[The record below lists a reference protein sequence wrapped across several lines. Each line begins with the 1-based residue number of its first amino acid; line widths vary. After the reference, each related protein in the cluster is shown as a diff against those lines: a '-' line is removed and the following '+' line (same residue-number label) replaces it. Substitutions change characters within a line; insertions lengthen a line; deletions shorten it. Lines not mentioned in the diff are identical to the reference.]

1 MGGSSWGYDGGAGGA
16 GVSIAA
22 NSVLDNAGGTIA
34 GGRGGVSRNVV
45 AGAGGAGVEAGA
57 GSLIENE
64 ASSVI
69 VGGVGAGFGPT
80 SANGGAGIVVSL
92 GLIENAGSIEGGS
105 GSASTSVLAGAG
117 GAGLSVGS
125 GSVIENL
132 SSGTIVGGA
141 GGATNSGRSPNQA
154 GTGGAGVQATGAL
167 IENSGSIAGGGGGEG
182 LLDPFGDY
190 SNNAAI
196 DHGGA
201 GGSGVAA
208 VQSTI
213 ENFGVVTGGD
223 GGAATDPRNAQDYL
237 GWRVNYDGGAG
248 GAGMA
253 AVASTIENLGSITGG
268 DGGEAVLVG
277 SIVDPSG
284 QLITYFG
291 GAGGAGIQASNTSI
305 DNLGSIAGGAGGAG
319 PTVAAAGAGGAG
331 IVGSDLAIESNGT
344 IAGGLDPSGT
354 RADAMTFTG
363 GANSLALGTAAVFT
377 GAIDVQAGT
386 LTFDQDSDPAL
397 PADATVAT
405 AITGAGAVIKT
416 DDGKLTLS
424 ASNSLS
430 GGITIEEGKLE
441 LGTAGSAGSGAI
453 TFAATAGHTAT
464 LALEAGAQ
472 PAHIGVFADT
482 LVNFGA
488 GDALDIEGLDSTGAR
503 LVFSGRQ
510 RHAYLFAGGK
520 VEEFTLS
527 GTISPTYY
535 ADSDNAG
542 GTLINDQVACYC
554 TGTAIRTVDGDVAV
568 ESLAIGD
575 RSSPRPASN
584 GPSSGSVAAHM
595 RAVLPRA
602 IPTFCRSV
610 SRPAHCRQRAAAR
623 PVGVAAPRHVS
634 GRRPDRGQGS
644 RQRRLD
650 HAGRAGREGGVFPYR
665 AGKP

>member
-1 MGGSSWGYDGGAGGA
+1 MQG
-16 GVSIAA
+16 
-22 NSVLDNAGGTIA
+22 
-34 GGRGGVSRNVV
+34 
-45 AGAGGAGVEAGA
+45 
-57 GSLIENE
+57 
-64 ASSVI
+64 
-69 VGGVGAGFGPT
+69 
-80 SANGGAGIVVSL
+80 
-92 GLIENAGSIEGGS
+92 
-105 GSASTSVLAGAG
+105 
-117 GAGLSVGS
+117 
-125 GSVIENL
+125 
-132 SSGTIVGGA
+132 
-141 GGATNSGRSPNQA
+141 
-154 GTGGAGVQATGAL
+154 TGAL

-182 LLDPFGDY
+182 LFDPFGGY

-196 DHGGA
+196 DDGGA
-201 GGSGVAA
+201 GGSGVAV

-331 IVGSDLAIESNGT
+331 IAGSDLAIESNGT
-344 IAGGLDPSGT
+344 IAGGLDPSGA

-464 LALEAGAQ
+464 LALEAAAQ

-503 LVFSGRQ
+503 IVFS
-510 RHAYLFAGGK
+510 AVNDTLYLFAGGK

-535 ADSDNAG
+535 AHSDNAG

-568 ESLAIGD
+568 ERLAIGD
-575 RSSPRPASN
+575 KVRHRVRRAAADQVDRSALLCRPFCLRRN
-584 GPSSGSVAAHM
+584 
-595 RAVLPRA
+595 
-602 IPTFCRSV
+602 PTFCRSA
-610 SRPAHCRQRAAAR
+610 SRPARSPTTCRRATCGCR
-623 PVGVAAPRHVS
+623 PIMPCIPGTVLW
-634 GRRPDRGQGS
+634 PDRGQGPG
-644 RQRRLD
+644 QRHLD
-650 HAGRAGREGGVFPYR
+650 RAGRAGREGRVFPHR
-665 AGKP
+665 AREPRRDHRRGRAVGDLHRRRQPRHVPQRA